1 MKKVIIIQH
10 CFPPCGTTLKHV
22 SSAED
27 ERRQQDDDDSVASR
41 FTARLLRFLLKGIAT
56 KDKNVRYRVLQ
67 TLVEMISHLGEI
79 E

>member
-1 MKKVIIIQH
+1 MKKVNIIFLLCEI
-10 CFPPCGTTLKHV
+10 TLKHI

-27 ERRQQDDDDSVASR
+27 EQRQQGDDDDTVASR
-41 FTARLLRFLLKGIAT
+41 FTARLLRFLLKGIAA

>member
-1 MKKVIIIQH
+1 MKKVNIIFLLCEI
-10 CFPPCGTTLKHV
+10 TLKHI

-27 ERRQQDDDDSVASR
+27 EQRQQGDDDDTVASR
-41 FTARLLRFLLKGIAT
+41 FTARLLRFLLKGIAA
-56 KDKNVRYRVLQ
+56 KDKNVRYRALQ

>member
-1 MKKVIIIQH
+1 MKKVNIIFLLCEI
-10 CFPPCGTTLKHV
+10 TLKHI

-27 ERRQQDDDDSVASR
+27 ERRQQDDDDDTVASR
-41 FTARLLRFLLKGIAT
+41 FTARLLRFLLKGISA

>member
-1 MKKVIIIQH
+1 MKKVNIIFLLCEI
-10 CFPPCGTTLKHV
+10 TLKHI

-27 ERRQQDDDDSVASR
+27 ERRQQDDDDTVASR
-41 FTARLLRFLLKGIAT
+41 FTARFLRLLLKGIAA

>member
-1 MKKVIIIQH
+1 MNII
-10 CFPPCGTTLKHV
+10 FRPCGITLKHIP
-22 SSAED
+22 SAED
-27 ERRQQDDDDSVASR
+27 ERRQQDDDDDTVASR
-41 FTARLLRFLLKGIAT
+41 FTARLLRFLLKGIAA

>member
-1 MKKVIIIQH
+1 MNII
-10 CFPPCGTTLKHV
+10 FRLCGITLKHI
-22 SSAED
+22 SSAGD
-27 ERRQQDDDDSVASR
+27 EPRQQDDDDDSVASR
-41 FTARLLRFLLKGIAT
+41 FTARLLRFLLKGIAA